1 MKRAGRM
8 AGTPAQRQQGALAL
22 AERIRTTLPDGHASE
37 KRMFG
42 GVTFLV
48 NGNMLCCAFG
58 HGLMLRVGTD
68 AEAGALSQPHVRRL
82 SETRKM
88 PGFVFVEPAGM
99 ADRPALSHWVG
110 MARAY
115 VDPLPPKTQARKTD
129 RPKTGRPKTGKPKTD
144 RPETGKPKAG
154 KPASGKPA
162 TGKPKTRTS
171 KTRMSKTRASKT
183 RTSKARK
190 SKR

>member
-1 MKRAGRM
+1 MKRAGGKV
-8 AGTPAQRQQGALAL
+8 GTPAQRQQAALAL
-22 AERIRTTLPDGHASE
+22 AERIRAVLPDGHAAE

-48 NGNMLCCAFG
+48 DGNMLCCAFG

-99 ADRPALSHWVG
+99 ADRSTLSHWIG
-110 MARAY
+110 MGRAY
-115 VDPLPPKTQARKTD
+115 VEALPPKARK
-129 RPKTGRPKTGKPKTD
+129 K
-144 RPETGKPKAG
+144 
-154 KPASGKPA
+154 KPAA
-162 TGKPKTRTS
+162 
-171 KTRMSKTRASKT
+171 RAKV
-183 RTSKARK
+183 AR
-190 SKR
+190 

>member
-22 AERIRTTLPDGHASE
+22 AERIRITLPDGHASE

-129 RPKTGRPKTGKPKTD
+129 RP
-144 RPETGKPKAG
+144 ETGKPKAG
-154 KPASGKPA
+154 KPAS
-162 TGKPKTRTS
+162 GKPKTRTS

-183 RTSKARK
+183 GTSKARK

>member
-1 MKRAGRM
+1 MKRASRNVRT
-8 AGTPAQRQQGALAL
+8 AAQRQQAVLAL
-22 AERIRTTLPDGHASE
+22 AERIRTALPNGHASE

-58 HGLMLRVGTD
+58 HGLMLRVGAN

-88 PGFVFVEPAGM
+88 PGFVFIEPAGM

-115 VDPLPPKTQARKTD
+115 VDPLPPQAHKV
-129 RPKTGRPKTGKPKTD
+129 GKPKSD
-144 RPETGKPKAG
+144 KPK
-154 KPASGKPA
+154 S
-162 TGKPKTRTS
+162 GKPKTRTP
-171 KTRMSKTRASKT
+171 KTQASKTRAAKT
-183 RTSKARK
+183 RASMARK

>member
-1 MKRAGRM
+1 MKRAGRKVG
-8 AGTPAQRQQGALAL
+8 APAQRQQAALAL
-22 AERIRTTLPDGHASE
+22 AERIRTVLPDRHASE

-48 NGNMLCCAFG
+48 SGNMLCCAFN

-68 AEAGALSQPHVRRL
+68 AEPGALSQPHVRRL

-99 ADRPALSHWVG
+99 ADRPALSHWVD

-115 VDPLPPKTQARKTD
+115 VDPLPPKVQARKT
-129 RPKTGRPKTGKPKTD
+129 GKP
-144 RPETGKPKAG
+144 
-154 KPASGKPA
+154 
-162 TGKPKTRTS
+162 
-171 KTRMSKTRASKT
+171 KTRASKT
-183 RTSKARK
+183 RPSKTRTRKARNKK
-190 SKR
+190 S

>member
-1 MKRAGRM
+1 MKRAG
-8 AGTPAQRQQGALAL
+8 AKVGTPAQRQQAALAL
-22 AERIRTTLPDGHASE
+22 AERIRAVLPDGHAAE

-48 NGNMLCCAFG
+48 DGNMLCCAFG

-99 ADRPALSHWVG
+99 ADRSTLSHWIG
-110 MARAY
+110 MGRAY
-115 VDPLPPKTQARKTD
+115 VEALPPKARK
-129 RPKTGRPKTGKPKTD
+129 K
-144 RPETGKPKAG
+144 
-154 KPASGKPA
+154 KPAA
-162 TGKPKTRTS
+162 
-171 KTRMSKTRASKT
+171 RAKV
-183 RTSKARK
+183 AR
-190 SKR
+190 